1 MTTIPGVFL
10 GDVSD
15 DVHIDDSSWRINSV
29 SFRQRLPCFFFLGGW
44 HCMQAK
50 ALVGMKGDAGPQKI
64 GDVHN
69 SRAFDETI
77 D

>member
-1 MTTIPGVFL
+1 
-10 GDVSD
+10 
-15 DVHIDDSSWRINSV
+15 
-29 SFRQRLPCFFFLGGW
+29 
-44 HCMQAK
+44 MQAK

>member
-1 MTTIPGVFL
+1 MMSIFMTQVGGLIQYHFAK
-10 GDVSD
+10 DYIFS
-15 DVHIDDSSWRINSV
+15 
-29 SFRQRLPCFFFLGGW
+29 FFLGGW

-50 ALVGMKGDAGPQKI
+50 ALVGMKGDAGPQNI